1 MKNKILIGAGV
12 LLTVF
17 VIFLI
22 ALCGG
27 STTDKIV
34 TQEELKNTISTV
46 TCEVNEEEDNV
57 TYELAYLSN
66 NVRFDNELYSKS
78 YNKIIV
84 NQMVDINLLGTAFE
98 VKPNDAAT
106 LNFTLTKNGES
117 LKTVTLELEN
127 GQVGSVDLLLE
138 NAVNF
143 SVSDELAIVISQSDN
158 ISFVFDTMIFFFDEV

>member
-66 NVRFDNELYSKS
+66 NVQFDSELYSKPYS
-78 YNKIIV
+78 KIVVNK
-84 NQMVDINLLGTAFE
+84 MVDINFLGTAFE
-98 VKPNDAAT
+98 VKTNDAAT

-117 LKTVTLELEN
+117 LKTITLELEN

-143 SVSDELAIVISQSDN
+143 SASDELAIVISQTDN

>member
-66 NVRFDNELYSKS
+66 NVQFDSELYSKP
-78 YNKIIV
+78 YNKIVV
-84 NQMVDINLLGTAFE
+84 NKMVDINFLGTAFE
-98 VKPNDAAT
+98 VKTNDAAT

-117 LKTVTLELEN
+117 LKTITLELEN

-143 SVSDELAIVISQSDN
+143 SASDELAIVISQTDN

>member
-1 MKNKILIGAGV
+1 MARI
-12 LLTVF
+12 F
-17 VIFLI
+17 IFLI

-46 TCEVNEEEDNV
+46 TCEINEEEDNV

-66 NVRFDNELYSKS
+66 NVQFDSELYSKPYS
-78 YNKIIV
+78 KIVVNK
-84 NQMVDINLLGTAFE
+84 MVDINFLGTAFE
-98 VKPNDAAT
+98 VKTNDAAT

-117 LKTVTLELEN
+117 LKTITLELEN

-143 SVSDELAIVISQSDN
+143 SASDELAIVISQTDN